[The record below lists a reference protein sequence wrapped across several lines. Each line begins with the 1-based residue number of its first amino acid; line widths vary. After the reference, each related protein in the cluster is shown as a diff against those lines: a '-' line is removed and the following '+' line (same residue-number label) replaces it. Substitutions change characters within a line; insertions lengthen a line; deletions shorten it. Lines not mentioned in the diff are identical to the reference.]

1 MKNRRKNRVGFTLIE
16 LLLAVSLSI
25 MVFAAMGLLL
35 SKCFSLWK
43 QSTAQWRLSQYSRIS
58 RERILSGV
66 TNVVISGGATNL
78 TGLLSASN
86 AVVTAEWGFTVIRY
100 GRMAETNMV
109 YEIRGW
115 PGESTNTHLQARRR
129 TDSSTNNWV
138 YLLSSGSAEPE
149 IKVDLFT
156 ALATNHVVTITYR
169 LQLQA
174 AGKTFYQ
181 PQTIIT
187 ALLNED

>member
-1 MKNRRKNRVGFTLIE
+1 MKNRRKNRAGFTLIE
-16 LLLAVSLSI
+16 LLLAASLSI

-43 QSTAQWRLSQYSRIS
+43 ESTAQWRLSQYSRIS

-66 TNVVISGGATNL
+66 TNVVISGGVTNL

-86 AVVTAEWGFTVIRY
+86 AVVTAAEGFTVIEY
-100 GRMAETNMV
+100 GRMTEPGTV
-109 YEIRGW
+109 YQIRGW
-115 PGESTNTHLQARRR
+115 PDENENKHLQVRRG
-129 TDSSTNNWV
+129 SSPWV
-138 YLLSSGSAEPE
+138 YALSSGGSEPD
-149 IKVDLFT
+149 IKVDSFT
-156 ALATNHVVTITYR
+156 ASSIDHVVTITYR